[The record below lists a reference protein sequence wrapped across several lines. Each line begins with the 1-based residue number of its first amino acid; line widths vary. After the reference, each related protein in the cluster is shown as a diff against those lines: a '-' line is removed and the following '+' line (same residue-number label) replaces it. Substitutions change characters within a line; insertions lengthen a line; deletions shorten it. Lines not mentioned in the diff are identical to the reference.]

1 MTTCSMSLLQTTPTM
16 SKPTIEEILTPKP
29 KARPRIYAYSI
40 DDKSHKG
47 LLKVGQTTRDIKQRV
62 AEQLKTAAIK
72 NYRIELDESAE
83 RDDGTVFTDHE
94 VRAALVRKK
103 FENIELE
110 WMRCSIQDLKTVLTE
125 LRTGQQ
131 FTGTH
136 NERFP
141 MRREQAEAV
150 KVTHAYFH
158 SRWEED
164 MHAVPRFL
172 WNAKMRFGKTF
183 TTYQLARKLGAKR
196 VLVVTFKPA
205 VEDAWQTDL
214 ESHVDFD
221 GWQYLSRHSDLD
233 PTEINQRKPVVY
245 FSSFQDLLGRDKMGN
260 IKPKNEWLHT
270 VNWDLVVF
278 DEYHFGAWRETA
290 RELFEGEEEAV
301 AEKEAKLE
309 YAAALEGVNEDL
321 TILSEK
327 EAEFLPITTKAYL
340 YLSGTPFRALA
351 TGEFIEEQI
360 FNWTYTDEQR
370 AKENFAAKTSD
381 KWNPY
386 GALPQMRLLTYQMP
400 DELLTVAS
408 AGEFDEFDLNE
419 FFLAT
424 GTGKAAQFKHK
435 SDVQKWLDIIRG
447 QYMPKM
453 VEGLKT
459 GSPPPFP
466 YSDVR
471 LLPYLQHSLWF
482 LPNVAACHA
491 MANLLAEKHNIF
503 WHEYEGVVA
512 AGESAGIGL
521 DALPPVRQAI
531 GSGFDTKTITLS
543 CGKLTTGITV
553 PQWSSILMLRNLKSP
568 ETYFQAAF
576 RVQSP
581 WSIKNPNGDNP
592 NEEEILKPVCFV
604 FDFAPTRALR
614 QLSEY
619 GIGLSPNESNPENA
633 VRDLVSFLPV
643 LAYDGANMTQIDAG
657 GILDIAMAG
666 TSATLLA
673 RKWESALLVNVDNDT
688 LRRVLDN
695 PEAMAAVERIEGF
708 RALGDNI
715 IETII
720 NKSEK
725 VKELKNKATNKELTE
740 KEKKQLTDEE
750 KEYKSKRKLVQEK
763 LIKFATRIPAFM
775 YLTDFRENT
784 LQDVITKLEPELFLA
799 VTGLT
804 VKDFHLLVN
813 LKVFNTEQMNQAV
826 FAFRRYEDASLR
838 YTGIE
843 SHEGLTH
850 YGLYDTVVG
859 RK

>member
-1 MTTCSMSLLQTTPTM
+1 M
-16 SKPTIEEILTPKP
+16 SKTIEEILAPKP
-29 KARPRIYAYSI
+29 EARPRIYAYSI
-40 DDKSHKG
+40 DDPAHKG
-47 LLKVGQTTRDIKQRV
+47 LLKVGQTTRNVKQRIV
-62 AEQLKTAAIK
+62 EQVKTAAIK
-72 NYRIELDESAE
+72 NYKIELDEAAA
-83 RDDGTVFTDHE
+83 RDDGTIFSDHH
-94 VRAALVRKK
+94 VRAALVKK
-103 FENIELE
+103 GFENVELE
-110 WMRCSIQDLKTVLTE
+110 WMRCTVADVKTVLTE
-125 LRTGQQ
+125 FRTGQKL
-131 FTGTH
+131 TGSRHET
-136 NERFP
+136 FP
-141 MRREQAEAV
+141 MRREQADAV
-150 KVTHAYFH
+150 NKTHAYFY
-158 SRWEED
+158 SIWSEN

-183 TTYQLARKLGAKR
+183 ATYQLAKKLGAKR

-214 ESHVDFD
+214 ESHADFD
-221 GWQYLSRHSDLD
+221 GWQYLSRNSDND
-233 PTEINQRKPVVY
+233 PTRIDRRKPVVY
-245 FSSFQDLLGRDKMGN
+245 FGSFQDLLGRDEAGN
-260 IKPKNEWLHT
+260 IKPKNEWLHGI
-270 VNWDLVVF
+270 NWDLVVF

-290 RELFEGEEEAV
+290 KELFEGEEDAV
-301 AEKEAKLE
+301 ARKETKLE
-309 YAAALEGVNEDL
+309 YAAGLAGVNEDL
-321 TILSEK
+321 SVLSEK
-327 EAEFLPITTKAYL
+327 ETEFLPITTKAYL

-370 AKENFAAKTSD
+370 AKEEFAAQNPSN
-381 KWNPY
+381 WNPY
-386 GALPQMRLLTYQMP
+386 GPLPQLRLLTYQMP
-400 DELLTVAS
+400 DELLAIAS
-408 AGEFDEFDLNE
+408 GGEFDEFDLNE
-419 FFLAT
+419 FFAAT
-424 GTGKAAQFKHK
+424 GTGTGAQFKHK

-447 QYMPKM
+447 SYIPQT
-453 VEGLKT
+453 VESLKT
-459 GSPPPFP
+459 GTRPPFP

-471 LLPYLQHSLWF
+471 LLPYLQHAFWF
-482 LPNVAACHA
+482 LPNVAACQA
-491 MANLLAEKHNIF
+491 MANLLSEKHNTF
-503 WHEYEGVVA
+503 WRGYTVVVA
-512 AGESAGIGL
+512 AGAMAGIGL
-521 DALPPVRQAI
+521 DALPPVRCAI
-531 GSGFDTKTITLS
+531 RSGFETKTITLS
-543 CGKLTTGITV
+543 CGKLTTGVTV
-553 PQWSSILMLRNLKSP
+553 PQWSSILMLRNLTSP

-619 GIGLSPNESNPENA
+619 GIGLSPNEPNPENS
-633 VRDLVSFLPV
+633 VKELVFFLPV

-688 LRRVLDN
+688 LRRIMDN
-695 PEAMAAVERIEGF
+695 PEAMAAVERIEGW
-708 RALGDNI
+708 RSLGDNI

-720 NKSEK
+720 NKSDK
-725 VKELKNKATNKELTE
+725 VKELKNKAKGGDLTA
-740 KEKKQLTDEE
+740 KEKKQLSDEE

-763 LIKFATRIPAFM
+763 LIKFATRIPTFM

-784 LQDVITKLEPELFLA
+784 LQDVITKLEQELFLS

-804 VKDFHLLVN
+804 VKDFHLLVR

-843 SHEGLTH
+843 SHQGLTH
-850 YGLYDTVVG
+850 YGLYDTVVA
-859 RK
+859 KD

>member
-1 MTTCSMSLLQTTPTM
+1 M
-16 SKPTIEEILTPKP
+16 SKTIEEILAPKP
-29 KARPRIYAYSI
+29 EARPRIYAYSI
-40 DDKSHKG
+40 DDKAHAG
-47 LLKVGQTTRDIKQRV
+47 LLKVGQTTRDVKQRV
-62 AEQLKTAAIK
+62 AEQLKTANIK
-72 NYRIELDESAE
+72 KYKIELDEIAE
-83 RDDGTVFTDHE
+83 RDDGTTFTDHD
-94 VRAALVRKK
+94 VRAALVKKK
-103 FENIELE
+103 FENKELE
-110 WMRCSIQDLKTVLTE
+110 WMRCTLKDLKAVLIA

-131 FTGTH
+131 IAGTRDQ
-136 NERFP
+136 NFS
-141 MRREQAEAV
+141 MRAEQRAAV
-150 KVTHAYFH
+150 EKTHAYFH
-158 SRWEED
+158 SIWKED

-183 TTYQLARKLGAKR
+183 TSYQLARKLGAKR

-214 ESHVDFD
+214 ESHVDFE
-221 GWQYLSRHSDLD
+221 GWQYQSRSSGSD
-233 PTEINQRKPVVY
+233 PTKVSASKPLVY
-245 FSSFQDLLGRDKMGN
+245 FGSFQDLLGRDDVGN
-260 IKPKNEWLHT
+260 IKPKNTWLHK
-270 VNWDLVVF
+270 VKWDLVVF
-278 DEYHFGAWRETA
+278 DEYHFGAWRDTA
-290 RELFEGEEEAV
+290 KELFEGEEEAV
-301 AEKEAKLE
+301 AKKELK
-309 YAAALEGVNEDL
+309 YAADLADVNEDL
-321 TILSEK
+321 SELSEQ
-327 EAEFLPITTKAYL
+327 ETEFLPITTKAYL
-340 YLSGTPFRALA
+340 YLSGTPFKALA

-370 AKENFAAKTSD
+370 AKEEFARKNPG

-400 DELLTVAS
+400 EELVVIAS
-408 AGEFDEFDLNE
+408 AGEFDEFDLNA
-419 FFLAT
+419 FFEAS
-424 GTGKAAQFKHK
+424 GTGVLAQFKHK
-435 SDVQKWLDIIRG
+435 TDVQKWLDIIRG
-447 QYMPKM
+447 GYAPRA
-453 VEGLKT
+453 VEQLKSGT
-459 GSPPPFP
+459 RPPFP

-471 LLPYLQHSLWF
+471 LLPYLQHSFWF

-491 MANLLAEKHNIF
+491 MASLLAEKQNVF
-503 WHEYEGVVA
+503 WHDYDALVT
-512 AGESAGIGL
+512 AGSSAGIGL

-543 CGKLTTGITV
+543 CGKLTTGVTV

-568 ETYFQAAF
+568 ESYFQAAF

-592 NEEEILKPVCFV
+592 NEEEILKPACFV

-619 GIGLSPNESNPENA
+619 GIGLSPGESNPEIA
-633 VRDLVSFLPV
+633 VKDLVSFLPV

-673 RKWESALLVNVDNDT
+673 RKWESAMLVNVDNDT
-688 LRRVLDN
+688 LRRILDN
-695 PEAMAAVERIEGF
+695 PEAMAAVERIEGW

-720 NKSEK
+720 NKSEV
-725 VKELKNKATNKELTE
+725 VKELKNKA
-740 KEKKQLTDEE
+740 KEKDLSKKEMKQLTEEE
-750 KEYKSKRKLVQEK
+750 KEYKSKRKLIQEK

-784 LQDVITKLEPELFLA
+784 LQDVITKIEPDLFLT

-804 VKDFHLLVN
+804 VKDFHLLVR
-813 LKVFNTEQMNQAV
+813 LKVFNTEKMNQAV

-843 SHEGLTH
+843 SHEGLAY
-850 YGLYDTVVG
+850 YGLYDTVVA
-859 RK
+859 RE

>member
-1 MTTCSMSLLQTTPTM
+1 MN
-16 SKPTIEEILTPKP
+16 KPTVEEILAPKP
-29 KARPRIYAYSI
+29 EGRPRIYAYSI
-40 DDKSHKG
+40 DDQAHRG
-47 LLKVGQTTRDIKQRV
+47 LLKVGQTTRDVKQRV
-62 AEQLKTAAIK
+62 AEQVKTAAIK
-72 NYRIELDESAE
+72 NYRIELNESAE
-83 RDDGTVFTDHE
+83 RDDGTIFSDHE
-94 VRAALVRKK
+94 LRVALVRKG
-103 FENIELE
+103 FEKVELE
-110 WMRCSIQDLKTVLTE
+110 WMRCSVSDVKTALAE

-131 FTGTH
+131 FSGTH
-136 NERFP
+136 HETFA

-150 KVTHAYFH
+150 KKTHEYFH
-158 SRWEED
+158 SIWQEN

-183 TTYQLARKLGAKR
+183 TSYQLAKKLGAKR

-205 VEDAWQTDL
+205 VEDAWRTDL

-221 GWQYLSRHSDLD
+221 GWQYLSRSSASD
-233 PTEINQRKPVVY
+233 PTQIDRRKPVVY
-245 FSSFQDLLGRDKMGN
+245 FGSFQDLLGRDEAGN
-260 IKPKNEWLHT
+260 IKPKNEWLHE

-290 RELFEGEEEAV
+290 KELFEGEEETV
-301 AEKEAKLE
+301 ARKETKME
-309 YAAALEGVNEDL
+309 YATALEGVNEDL
-321 TILSEK
+321 TELSEK

-340 YLSGTPFRALA
+340 YLSGTPFKALA

-370 AKENFAAKTSD
+370 EKEEFSAKHPD

-386 GALPQMRLLTYQMP
+386 GSLPQMRLLTYQMP
-400 DELLTVAS
+400 DELLAIAS
-408 AGEFDEFDLNE
+408 AGEFDEFDLNA
-419 FFLAT
+419 FFEAS
-424 GTGKAAQFKHK
+424 GTGAKAQFKHK
-435 SDVQKWLDIIRG
+435 NDVQKWLDIIRG
-447 QYMPKM
+447 GYAPKA
-453 VEGLKT
+453 VELLKT
-459 GSPPPFP
+459 GTRPPFP

-471 LLPYLQHSLWF
+471 LLPYLQHSFWF
-482 LPNVAACHA
+482 LPNVASCHA
-491 MANLLAEKHNIF
+491 MANLLSEKHNTF
-503 WHEYEGVVA
+503 WRQYELVVA
-512 AGESAGIGL
+512 AGASAGIGL
-521 DALPPVRQAI
+521 DALPPVRKAI
-531 GSGFDTKTITLS
+531 GSGFESKTITLS
-543 CGKLTTGITV
+543 CGKLTTGVTV

-581 WSIKNPNGDNP
+581 WSLKNPNGDNP

-633 VRDLVSFLPV
+633 VRELVSFLPV

-673 RKWESALLVNVDNDT
+673 RKWESALLVNVDNAT
-688 LRRVLDN
+688 LRRILDN
-695 PEAMAAVERIEGF
+695 PEAMAAVGRIEGW
-708 RALGDNI
+708 RTLGDKI

-725 VKELKNKATNKELTE
+725 VKELKNKAKESELT
-740 KEKKQLTDEE
+740 KKQKKQLTEEE

-784 LQDVITKLEPELFLA
+784 VQDVITRIEPELFLA

-804 VKDFHLLVN
+804 VQDFHLLVR
-813 LKVFNTEQMNQAV
+813 LRVFNTEQMNQAV

-850 YGLYDTVVG
+850 YGLYDTVVA
-859 RK
+859 KE

>member
-1 MTTCSMSLLQTTPTM
+1 MN
-16 SKPTIEEILTPKP
+16 KPTIEEILTPKP
-29 KARPRIYAYSI
+29 KSWPRIYAYSI
-40 DDKSHKG
+40 VDKAHEG
-47 LLKVGQTTRDIKQRV
+47 LLKVGQTTRDVKQRIG
-62 AEQLKTAAIK
+62 EQLKTAAIK
-72 NYRIELDESAE
+72 NYKIELDESAE
-83 RDDGTVFTDHE
+83 RDDGTIFTDHE

-125 LRTGQQ
+125 LRTGRQ

-136 NERFP
+136 SERFP
-141 MRREQAEAV
+141 MRREQVEAV

-158 SRWEED
+158 SRWEDD

-214 ESHVDFD
+214 ENHVDFD
-221 GWQYLSRHSDLD
+221 GWQYLSRNSDLD
-233 PTEINQRKPVVY
+233 PTEINPRKPVVY
-245 FSSFQDLLGRDKMGN
+245 FGSFQDLLGRDKMGN

-278 DEYHFGAWRETA
+278 DEYHFGAWRDTA
-290 RELFEGEEEAV
+290 KELFEGEEEAV

-327 EAEFLPITTKAYL
+327 EAEFLPITTKGYL

-370 AKENFAAKTSD
+370 AKENFRAKTSD

-424 GTGKAAQFKHK
+424 GTGKGAQFKHK

-447 QYMPKM
+447 QYMPKV

-471 LLPYLQHSLWF
+471 LLPYLQHSFWF

-491 MANLLAEKHNIF
+491 MANLLTEKHNIF
-503 WHEYEGVVA
+503 WHEYEVVVA
-512 AGESAGIGL
+512 AGASAGIGL
-521 DALPPVRQAI
+521 DALPPVREAI

-592 NEEEILKPVCFV
+592 NEEEILKPICFV

-688 LRRVLDN
+688 LRRLLDN
-695 PEAMAAVERIEGF
+695 PEAMAAVERIEGW

-750 KEYKSKRKLVQEK
+750 REYKSKRKLVQEK

-784 LQDVITKLEPELFLA
+784 LQDVITKLEPDLFLA

-838 YTGIE
+838 YTGLD

-859 RK
+859 RE

>member
-1 MTTCSMSLLQTTPTM
+1 M
-16 SKPTIEEILTPKP
+16 SKPTIEEILAPRP
-29 KARPRIYAYSI
+29 EARPRIYAYAI
-40 DDKSHKG
+40 HDAAHKG
-47 LLKVGQTTRDIKQRV
+47 LLKVGQTTRDVKQRV

-72 NYRIELDESAE
+72 NYRIELNEIAT
-83 RDDGTVFTDHE
+83 RDDGSLFSDHE
-94 VRAALVRKK
+94 VRAALVKRG
-103 FENIELE
+103 FENTELE
-110 WMRCSIQDLKTVLTE
+110 WMRCAVEDVKTVLTE
-125 LRTGQQ
+125 LRTGQR

-136 NERFP
+136 HETFP
-141 MRREQAEAV
+141 MRREQADAV
-150 KVTHAYFH
+150 DKTFH
-158 SRWEED
+158 YYQSIWAENSN
-164 MHAVPRFL
+164 AAPRFL

-183 TTYQLARKLGAKR
+183 TTYQLAKKLGTKR
-196 VLVVTFKPA
+196 VLVLTFKPA

-214 ESHVDFD
+214 ESHADFD
-221 GWQYLSRHSDLD
+221 GWQYLSRSSGSD
-233 PTEINQRKPVVY
+233 PTQIDRNQPVVY
-245 FSSFQDLLGRDKMGN
+245 FGSFQDLLGRDATGN
-260 IKPKNEWLHT
+260 IKPKNEWIHT

-290 RELFEGEEEAV
+290 KELFEGEEDHLVRSEHQLDDAKRL
-301 AEKEAKLE
+301 KERIADLQERLE
-309 YAAALEGVNEDL
+309 PESD
-321 TILSEK
+321 
-327 EAEFLPITTKAYL
+327 FLPITTRAYL
-340 YLSGTPFRALA
+340 YLSGTPFKALA

-370 AKENFAAKTSD
+370 AKEAFAVENPGKR
-381 KWNPY
+381 NPY
-386 GALPQMRLLTYQMP
+386 GSLPQMRLLTYQMP
-400 DELLTVAS
+400 DELLAIAS
-408 AGEFDEFDLNE
+408 GGEFDEFDLNA
-419 FFLAT
+419 FFEGLGEGDEAE
-424 GTGKAAQFKHK
+424 FKHK
-435 SDVQKWLDIIRG
+435 NDVQKWLDIIRG
-447 QYMPKM
+447 GYAAKSA
-453 VEGLKT
+453 EYLKT
-459 GSPPPFP
+459 GTRPPFP

-471 LLPYLQHSLWF
+471 LLPYLQHSFWF

-491 MANLLAEKHNIF
+491 MANLLAEKHNVF
-503 WHEYEGVVA
+503 WREYAVVVA
-512 AGESAGIGL
+512 AGTSAGIGL
-521 DALPPVRQAI
+521 EALPPVRKAI
-531 GSGFDTKTITLS
+531 GSGFDSKTITLS
-543 CGKLTTGITV
+543 CGKLTTGVTV
-553 PQWSSILMLRNLKSP
+553 AQWSSILMLRNLKSP

-633 VRDLVSFLPV
+633 VKELVSFLPV

-688 LRRVLDN
+688 LRRIMDN
-695 PEAMAAVERIEGF
+695 PEAMAAVERIEGW

-720 NKSEK
+720 NKSDK
-725 VKELKNKATNKELTE
+725 VKELKNKAKKDELSD
-740 KEKKQLTDEE
+740 KEKKELSEEE

-784 LQDVITKLEPELFLA
+784 LQDVITKLEPELFLS

-804 VKDFHLLVN
+804 VKDFHLLVR

-843 SHEGLTH
+843 SHQGLSH
-850 YGLYDTVVG
+850 VGLYDTVVA
-859 RK
+859 RDLNP

>member
-1 MTTCSMSLLQTTPTM
+1 VTM
-16 SKPTIEEILTPKP
+16 NKPTIEEILAPKP
-29 KARPRIYAYSI
+29 AARPRIYAYAI
-40 DDKSHKG
+40 ADEAHAG
-47 LLKVGQTTRDIKQRV
+47 LLKVGQTTRDVKQRL

-72 NYRIELDESAE
+72 NYRLELDESAE
-83 RDDGTVFTDHE
+83 RDDGSIFSDHE
-94 VRAALVRKK
+94 VRAALVRKG
-103 FENIELE
+103 FEKVELE
-110 WMRCSIQDLKTVLTE
+110 WMRCSVADVRTVLAE
-125 LRTGQQ
+125 LCTGQK
-131 FTGTH
+131 FAGTH
-136 NERFP
+136 HETFP
-141 MRREQAEAV
+141 MRGEQAEAV
-150 KVTHAYFH
+150 DKTFDYYRSIRA
-158 SRWEED
+158 ENPD
-164 MHAVPRFL
+164 TVPRFL

-183 TTYQLARKLGAKR
+183 TAYQLAKKLDARR
-196 VLVVTFKPA
+196 VLVLTFKPA

-214 ESHVDFD
+214 ENHVDFD
-221 GWQYLSRHSDLD
+221 GWQYLSKSSGGD
-233 PTEINQRKPVVY
+233 PTQTDPNKPVVY
-245 FSSFQDLLGRDKMGN
+245 FGSFQDLLGRDAAGN

-278 DEYHFGAWRETA
+278 DEYHFGAWRDTA
-290 RELFEGEEEAV
+290 KELFEGEDEAV
-301 AEKEAKLE
+301 ARKEAGIE
-309 YAAALEGVNEDL
+309 YAEGLAVVNEDL
-321 TILSEK
+321 GVLSEQ
-327 EAEFLPITTKAYL
+327 ETEFLPITTRAYL
-340 YLSGTPFRALA
+340 YLSGTPFKALA

-370 AKENFAAKTSD
+370 AKEAFAAAHPGER
-381 KWNPY
+381 NPY

-400 DELLTVAS
+400 DELVAVAS

-419 FFLAT
+419 FFAAT
-424 GTGKAAQFKHK
+424 GTGKKAAFKHK

-447 QYMPKM
+447 GYAPRA
-453 VEGLKT
+453 VEHLKT
-459 GSPPPFP
+459 GTRPPFP

-471 LLPYLQHSLWF
+471 LLPYLQHSFWF

-491 MANLLAEKHNIF
+491 MANLLAERHNTF
-503 WHEYEGVVA
+503 WHDYTVIAA
-512 AGESAGIGL
+512 AGAAAGIGL
-521 DALPPVRQAI
+521 AALSPVRRAI
-531 GSGFDTKTITLS
+531 GSGFETKTITLS
-543 CGKLTTGITV
+543 CGKLTTGVTV

-581 WSIKNPNGDNP
+581 WSIRNPNGGDP
-592 NEEEILKPVCFV
+592 NEEEILKPICFV

-619 GIGLSPNESNPENA
+619 GIGLSPSEPNPENA
-633 VRDLVSFLPV
+633 VKELVSFLPV

-688 LRRVLDN
+688 LRRIMDN
-695 PEAMAAVERIEGF
+695 PDAMDAVARIEGW

-725 VKELKNKATNKELTE
+725 VKELKNKAKDKDLSA
-740 KEKKQLTDEE
+740 KEKKELSDEE

-784 LQDVITKLEPELFLA
+784 LRDVITKLEPDLFLA
-799 VTGLT
+799 VSGLT
-804 VKDFHLLVN
+804 VQDFHLLVR

-843 SHEGLTH
+843 SHPGLTH
-850 YGLYDTVVG
+850 YGLYDTVVA
-859 RK
+859 RE

>member
-1 MTTCSMSLLQTTPTM
+1 M
-16 SKPTIEEILTPKP
+16 SKPIEEILTPKP
-29 KARPRIYAYSI
+29 EVRPRVYAYSI
-40 DDKSHKG
+40 NDKAHKG
-47 LLKVGQTTRDIKQRV
+47 LLKVGQTTRNVKQRV
-62 AEQLKTAAIK
+62 AEQLKTASIK
-72 NYRIELDESAE
+72 NYKIELDESAE
-83 RDDGTVFTDHE
+83 RNDGAIFTDHD
-94 VRAALVRKK
+94 VRAALVKK
-103 FENIELE
+103 QFENTELE
-110 WMRCSIQDLKTVLTE
+110 WMRCSLQDLKTVLTE

-136 NERFP
+136 HQTFQ

-150 KVTHAYFH
+150 DKTFEYFH
-158 SRWEED
+158 SIWSED
-164 MHAVPRFL
+164 QHAVPRFL

-183 TTYQLARKLGAKR
+183 TTYQLARKLGTKR
-196 VLVVTFKPA
+196 VLVLTFKPA

-214 ESHVDFD
+214 ESHIDFE
-221 GWQYLSRHSDLD
+221 GWHYLSRNSNSD
-233 PTEINQRKPVVY
+233 PTKIDDDKPVVY
-245 FSSFQDLLGRDKMGN
+245 FGSFQDLLGRDAAGN
-260 IKPKNEWLHT
+260 IKSKNEWLHT
-270 VNWDLVVF
+270 LNWDLVVF

-290 RELFEGEEEAV
+290 KELFEGEEEAV
-301 AEKEAKLE
+301 AKKEAKLE

-321 TILSEK
+321 GVLSEK
-327 EAEFLPITTKAYL
+327 ETEFLPITTKAYL
-340 YLSGTPFRALA
+340 YLSGTPFKALA

-370 AKENFAAKTSD
+370 AKEDFAVKNAG

-419 FFLAT
+419 FFAAT
-424 GTGKAAQFKHK
+424 GTGKGAQFRHK

-447 QYMPKM
+447 QYASK
-453 VEGLKT
+453 VVQGLKT

-471 LLPYLQHSLWF
+471 LLPYLQHSFWF
-482 LPNVAACHA
+482 LPNVATCQA
-491 MANLLAEKHNIF
+491 MANLLSEKHNIF
-503 WHEYEGVVA
+503 WHEYEVVVA
-512 AGESAGIGL
+512 AGASAGIGL
-521 DALPPVRQAI
+521 DALPPVRKAI
-531 GSGFDTKTITLS
+531 GSGFTTKTITLS
-543 CGKLTTGITV
+543 CGKLTTGVTV

-576 RVQSP
+576 RIQSP

-592 NEEEILKPVCFV
+592 NEEEILKPACFV

-614 QLSEY
+614 QLAEY

-633 VRDLVSFLPV
+633 VKDLVSFLPV

-688 LRRVLDN
+688 LRRILDN
-695 PEAMAAVERIEGF
+695 PEAMAAVERIEGW

-725 VKELKNKATNKELTE
+725 VKELKNKAKEKELTA
-740 KEKKQLTDEE
+740 KQKTQLTDEE

-784 LQDVITKLEPELFLA
+784 LQDVITKLEPDLFLA

-804 VKDFHLLVN
+804 VKDFHLLVH

-843 SHEGLTH
+843 SHDGLSH
-850 YGLYDTVVG
+850 YGLYDTVVA
-859 RK
+859 KA

>member
-1 MTTCSMSLLQTTPTM
+1 
-16 SKPTIEEILTPKP
+16 
-29 KARPRIYAYSI
+29 
-40 DDKSHKG
+40 
-47 LLKVGQTTRDIKQRV
+47 
-62 AEQLKTAAIK
+62 
-72 NYRIELDESAE
+72 
-83 RDDGTVFTDHE
+83 
-94 VRAALVRKK
+94 
-103 FENIELE
+103 
-110 WMRCSIQDLKTVLTE
+110 
-125 LRTGQQ
+125 
-131 FTGTH
+131 
-136 NERFP
+136 
-141 MRREQAEAV
+141 
-150 KVTHAYFH
+150 
-158 SRWEED
+158 
-164 MHAVPRFL
+164 
-172 WNAKMRFGKTF
+172 MRFGKTF

-233 PTEINQRKPVVY
+233 PTEINPRKPVVY
-245 FSSFQDLLGRDKMGN
+245 FGSFQDLLGRDKMGN

-278 DEYHFGAWRETA
+278 DEYHFGAWRDTA
-290 RELFEGEEEAV
+290 KELFEGEEEAV

-321 TILSEK
+321 AVLSEN
-327 EAEFLPITTKAYL
+327 EVEFLPITTKAYL
-340 YLSGTPFRALA
+340 YLSGTPFKALA

-370 AKENFAAKTSD
+370 AKEDFALKTPG

-419 FFLAT
+419 FFAAT
-424 GTGKAAQFKHK
+424 ATAKGAQFKHK

-447 QYMPKM
+447 QHMPKV

-471 LLPYLQHSLWF
+471 LLPYLQHSFWF
-482 LPNVAACHA
+482 LPNVAACQA
-491 MANLLAEKHNIF
+491 MANLFAEKHNIF
-503 WHEYEGVVA
+503 WHEYGVVVA
-512 AGESAGIGL
+512 AGASAGIGL
-521 DALPPVRQAI
+521 DALPPVREAI

-673 RKWESALLVNVDNDT
+673 RKWESPLLVNVDNDT

-695 PEAMAAVERIEGF
+695 PEAMAAVERIEGW
-708 RALGDNI
+708 RSLGDNI

-725 VKELKNKATNKELTE
+725 VKELKNKAKEKELTD
-740 KEKKQLTDEE
+740 KQTKQLTEEE

-784 LQDVITKLEPELFLA
+784 LQDVITKLEPELFLT
-799 VTGLT
+799 VSGLT

-838 YTGIE
+838 YTGLD

-859 RK
+859 RE